1 MTTALALGLIGLA
14 LVDSTSIGTLFIP
27 IWLLL
32 APGRVR
38 LGRFAVYLGTVVLF
52 YFAAGLF
59 IMLGADAALSLLDTL
74 LAGIDQTVL
83 RSVQLAAGII
93 LLILSFRMTSKRRQE
108 KGPGRITRWRER
120 ALTEEGHAPSLI
132 SLALAAAGMELA
144 TMLPYLAA
152 IGLIVTSGIGWGGI
166 TISLAV
172 YCLVMVLPA
181 VVLVVARLLAHERI
195 DPLLQRMNAWMTKN
209 GNETMSW
216 IVGIAGVLIALN
228 AVEALFGG

>member
-1 MTTALALGLIGLA
+1 MTTALVLGLIGLA

-38 LGRFAVYLGTVVLF
+38 LGRFAVYLGTIVVF
-52 YFAAGLF
+52 YFAAGLLV
-59 IMLGADAALSLLDTL
+59 MVGADAALGVIGALFASV
-74 LAGIDQTVL
+74 DQTIL
-83 RSVQLAAGII
+83 RGVQLAAGIA
-93 LLILSFRMTSKRRQE
+93 LLVLSFRMTSKHRKP

-120 ALTEEGHAPSLI
+120 ALTEEGSTPSLI

-152 IGLIVTSGIGWGGI
+152 IGLLVTSGIGWGGI
-166 TISLAV
+166 TLSLAA
-172 YCLVMVLPA
+172 YCVIMVLPA
-181 VVLVVARLLAHERI
+181 VVLIGVRLVAHERI

-209 GNETMSW
+209 GNETLSW
-216 IVGIAGVLIALN
+216 IVGIAGFLIAQN
-228 AVEALFGG
+228 AVGALLAG